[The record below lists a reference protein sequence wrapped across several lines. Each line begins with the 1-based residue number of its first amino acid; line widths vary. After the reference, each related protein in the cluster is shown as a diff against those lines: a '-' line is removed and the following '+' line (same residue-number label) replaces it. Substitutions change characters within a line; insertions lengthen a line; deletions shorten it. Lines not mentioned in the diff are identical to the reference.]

1 MQLISSLR
9 AACMGPVELDE
20 CDDIVLSEETITS
33 IDVLTSKNQAL
44 CKYCTHVS
52 NY

>member
-1 MQLISSLR
+1 MELAISIIVKYKQNKHNIYLLSN
-9 AACMGPVELDE
+9 VKLD
-20 CDDIVLSEETITS
+20 VTS
-33 IDVLTSKNQAL
+33 IDILSSKNQAL